1 MSARAHITLN
11 GSVVEV
17 PEGISVAAAIAHAGQ
32 AFGRS
37 PGGRRRGPF
46 CGMGACFECRVSID
60 DMAQQRS
67 CMVPVREGMRVD
79 TDD

>member
-1 MSARAHITLN
+1 MSVGTHIALN

-17 PEGISVAAAIAHAGQ
+17 PEGVSVAAAIAHAGQ
-32 AFGRS
+32 PFGLS
-37 PGGRRRGPF
+37 PAGRRRAPF
-46 CGMGACFECRVSID
+46 CGMGVCFECRVSID
-60 DMAQQRS
+60 NVAQQRS